1 MMFIGKIDV
10 YDFAPYN
17 TLWKSSPNLP
27 VVLNSLEHDTSIV
40 LNLLKAN
47 SKINF
52 LSGIFSTIS

>member
-1 MMFIGKIDV
+1 MMFIGKIHV
-10 YDFAPYN
+10 YDFAAYN

-47 SKINF
+47 SKI
-52 LSGIFSTIS
+52 IF